1 MESGALSC
9 CCCTSALNQ
18 LGNSLAQLR
27 AFFLPVSD
35 ALKLQTQG
43 FLTFWSN
50 RIVKTN
56 ALDKTAIAAIARV
69 SNYDVEEGAIL
80 GAAA

>member
-1 MESGALSC
+1 MESGTLSC

-27 AFFLPVSD
+27 AFFLPVCN
-35 ALKLQTQG
+35 AFQLQKQC

-50 RIVKTN
+50 WIVKAN
-56 ALDKTAIAAIARV
+56 ALDKTAIAAIALI

-80 GAAA
+80 